1 MVQEE
6 GRIVKASAQQHF
18 GALRSLLSR
27 LAAGE
32 ESEVDLL
39 ELLSEVEASDNV
51 LFAEQWIPYLAQQEI
66 LTQVSLSAI
75 HSIGELED
83 LVERF
88 PFALFSMD
96 VSYLW
101 HRHGWFVDLARCR
114 EMTRV
119 RSCILCG
126 NDFGDEDA
134 ELLANCRKL
143 DNLRHLDV
151 RGTFLSAAGIELL
164 ETSEY
169 LDPSCNILAE
179 PFDEDSWQPPHL
191 QRMESPA
198 DSDFAEFGV
207 RNLGLEETVFQSII
221 SHLPEILREVEQ
233 EVSEYVT
240 AMGSRS
246 FDEFPCLF
254 RLSGTYYIENIE
266 IHENAEAWIHCHILE
281 RWRDDVQ
288 GYLGLEFCWTI
299 DPHDEPLITK
309 RLTNSSA
316 I

>member
-6 GRIVKASAQQHF
+6 GRVVKASAQQHF

-39 ELLSEVEASDNV
+39 ELLREVEASDNV

-66 LTQVSLSAI
+66 LTRVSLSTV

-96 VSYLW
+96 ASYFW
-101 HRHGWFVDLARCR
+101 HRHDWFVDLARCR

-134 ELLANCRKL
+134 ELLANCSRL
-143 DNLRHLDV
+143 DNLRNLDV
-151 RGTFLSAAGIELL
+151 RDTFLSAKGIEML
-164 ETSEY
+164 ERSEH
-169 LDPSCNILAE
+169 LDSCHILAE
-179 PFDEDSWQPPHL
+179 PFDEDGWQSPYL
-191 QRMESPA
+191 QRVESPT
-198 DSDFAEFGV
+198 DSDFATFGV
-207 RNLGLEETVFQSII
+207 RNLGLEESVFQGITSRL
-221 SHLPEILREVEQ
+221 SEVLREVEQ
-233 EVSEYVT
+233 EVNEYVT

-254 RLSGTYYIENIE
+254 RLSGTYYIESIE
-266 IHENAEAWIHCHILE
+266 ILENAEAWIHCHILE
-281 RWRDDVQ
+281 RWRGDVQ
-288 GYLGLEFCWTI
+288 GYLGLEFCWLI
-299 DPHDEPLITK
+299 DPHNEPLITK
-309 RLTNSSA
+309 QFTNSSS